1 MSDLKLSVGALL
13 VSGWMSFMS
22 FGLVLAFGWQYFLQF
37 YNDRVLYKTIVTTC
51 LLLCLGDTIVS
62 GMTMV
67 LSVVVDIF
75 WWYGTVIPQLLPLSD
90 ALIFF
95 GDDSAL
101 LATPQEAIATLWFF
115 PTATFLVQIWFASRI
130 WMISMRKNVLLPTLI
145 ALLASASWAIALWMF
160 SKLIKHHSTLI
171 DDSKL
176 VFPVGYAWLG
186 GDIVADMC
194 IFGGLA
200 YYTEIRSRKQRKHHI
215 LSPKSLWIVTCRMIE
230 CNVLP
235 LLCQI
240 VLVILF
246 KTNVGSYYSTYTS
259 FLLDRETNFCY
270 VATVLSDMT
279 IAKVYTFSLLVSLN
293 ARTPIV
299 EAISQAAVTGQQ
311 RSDPITFTRST
322 INATAVQVRQDVHVV
337 HDDSDASP
345 ISPYD
350 KIEMENESEYEVGK
364 GTLVDEYHDGIHR
377 HVGSV

>member
-62 GMTMV
+62 GLWCYRWSST
-67 LSVVVDIF
+67 
-75 WWYGTVIPQLLPLSD
+75 Y
-90 ALIFF
+90 F

-130 WMISMRKNVLLPTLI
+130 WMISMRKNVLLPALI
-145 ALLASASWAIALWMF
+145 ALLASASWGKIPIALWMF
-160 SKLIKHHSTLI
+160 SKLIKHHSTLV

-215 LSPKSLWIVTCRMIE
+215 LSPKSLWAVTCRMIE

-235 LLCQI
+235 LL
-240 VLVILF
+240 
-246 KTNVGSYYSTYTS
+246 Y
-259 FLLDRETNFCY
+259 RETNSCY

-299 EAISQAAVTGQQ
+299 EAISHAAVTGQQ